1 MISEENLIKYMNKGR
16 EEMNYYTKIED
27 ESKSKRRFFDYAL
40 EWLHNTRDKHDD
52 LNEVQQRLG
61 TWSYAIY
68 LGIGTIIWLIQPF

>member
-1 MISEENLIKYMNKGR
+1 MNKGR
-16 EEMNYYTKIED
+16 EEINYYSHIDD
-27 ESKSKRRFFDYAL
+27 ESKSKRKFFDHAL
-40 EWLHNTRDKHDD
+40 EWLHDTRDKHDD